1 MALTENQIISTAG
14 ANVSPPASAGSRP
27 GEPIAANG
35 RSRRASATGTPL
47 TFVLGAATIV
57 SMVILVVFGLFLS
70 PEDVVQGDSVRILYV
85 HVGTVWVAY
94 VAFGITAI
102 SSALFLWK
110 RTTSL
115 TWDRIA
121 GASAEVGVLFM
132 ALTLFAGSIWGRLTW
147 GKFWVWDARV
157 TTTAFLFITYIGYL
171 AVRGLGGSHQQRGR
185 RSAVVALLAVLEIPL
200 VHFSVRL
207 WRGLHQESSVA
218 GTTKVQLENLM
229 LFSLFIAVVAFSLLF
244 IWLVIHRQRVLAMQD
259 ALEDKGLDYALRAR
273 RAEAEAEVDVETDAP
288 RGAS

>member
-1 MALTENQIISTAG
+1 MAVTQNHITGTTTS
-14 ANVSPPASAGSRP
+14 
-27 GEPIAANG
+27 EPVAAPVHQ
-35 RSRRASATGTPL
+35 RRGATGTRF
-47 TFVLGAATIV
+47 TFVLGIATIV
-57 SMVILVVFGLFLS
+57 SMALLVLFGLFLS
-70 PEDVVQGDSVRILYV
+70 PADITQGESVRILYI

-94 VAFGITAI
+94 VAFSVTAI

-132 ALTLFAGSIWGRLTW
+132 ALTLFAGSIWGRLSW

-200 VHFSVRL
+200 VHFSVKL
-207 WRGLHQESSVA
+207 WRGLHQEGSVA
-218 GTTKVQLENLM
+218 GTTDVKLENLM
-229 LFSLFIAVVAFSLLF
+229 LFSLFLALIAFTLLYV
-244 IWLVIHRQRVLAMQD
+244 WLVIHRQRVLAMQD
-259 ALEDKGLDYALRAR
+259 ALDNKGLDYALAAR
-273 RAEAEAEVDVETDAP
+273 RAEATGTTATTATGDSV
-288 RGAS
+288 